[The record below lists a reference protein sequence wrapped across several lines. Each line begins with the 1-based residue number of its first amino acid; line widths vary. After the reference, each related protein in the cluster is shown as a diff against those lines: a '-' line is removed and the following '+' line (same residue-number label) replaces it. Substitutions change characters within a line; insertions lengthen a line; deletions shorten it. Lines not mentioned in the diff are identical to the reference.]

1 MLPVQIR
8 ELLTEYGE
16 PKEFRR
22 RIRHALK
29 HQLRLAGGRAVSQRG
44 IVALI
49 NEREVAK
56 AVSAKKL
63 FAGGVGILPKISAV
77 AGQPMLDV
85 ASGNDAQCP
94 GLFFEGPPIECSE
107 GTGEF
112 SLLWGLSLLCKSI
125 HSALQSSKRAVSASV
140 AVNPEHVVRQEKI
153 KL

>member
-29 HQLRLAGGRAVSQRG
+29 YQLCLAGGRAVAQRG

-49 NEREVAK
+49 DEREVPK

-85 ASGNDAQCP
+85 ASGNDAQRP
-94 GLFFEGPPIECSE
+94 GLFFEGPP
-107 GTGEF
+107 
-112 SLLWGLSLLCKSI
+112 LNARK
-125 HSALQSSKRAVSASV
+125 APASSVSSGD
-140 AVNPEHVVRQEKI
+140 
-153 KL
+153 

>member
-29 HQLRLAGGRAVSQRG
+29 HQLCLAGGRAVAQRG

-49 NEREVAK
+49 DEREVAK

-63 FAGGVGILPKISAV
+63 FAGGVGILPEISAV

-85 ASGNDAQCP
+85 ASGNDAQRP
-94 GLFFEGPPIECSE
+94 GLFFEGPPIE
-107 GTGEF
+107 
-112 SLLWGLSLLCKSI
+112 
-125 HSALQSSKRAVSASV
+125 
-140 AVNPEHVVRQEKI
+140 
-153 KL
+153 

>member
-29 HQLRLAGGRAVSQRG
+29 HQLCLAGGRAVAQRG

-49 NEREVAK
+49 DEREVAK

-63 FAGGVGILPKISAV
+63 FAGGVGILPEISAV
-77 AGQPMLDV
+77 APANARCRFGQRC
-85 ASGNDAQCP
+85 AA
-94 GLFFEGPPIECSE
+94 FGP
-107 GTGEF
+107 F
-112 SLLWGLSLLCKSI
+112 L
-125 HSALQSSKRAVSASV
+125 
-140 AVNPEHVVRQEKI
+140 
-153 KL
+153 